1 VGAGRLTSVRGEGL
15 SLVAPCRMTRRVPVA
30 WSSAQ
35 TGWQA
40 AQRRCTGLKAA
51 ITEAIDTVRRCRARA
66 THPWGGRRHRGCG
79 SGRPR
84 TVRSDDGDGLV
95 ADHGA
100 DADPK
105 APHSA
110 AITRQS
116 PAEEITPTSPPTP
129 ARGPT
134 KASLRPQHGER
145 GGAER
150 RLFGLKTSSTNAKN
164 NGPTQSRL
172 GACAVKS
179 RSRRSTPLPAS
190 GSGSG
195 LTPRPAAALGFPDP
209 VLGDQ
214 PFDRA
219 TSDPV
224 PLAHQLFVDLPR
236 AVARVVGLVHAADLR
251 RQPFVAD
258 RAIGPL
264 AGRPLIVGGR

>member
-1 VGAGRLTSVRGEGL
+1 
-15 SLVAPCRMTRRVPVA
+15 
-30 WSSAQ
+30 
-35 TGWQA
+35 
-40 AQRRCTGLKAA
+40 
-51 ITEAIDTVRRCRARA
+51 
-66 THPWGGRRHRGCG
+66 
-79 SGRPR
+79 
-84 TVRSDDGDGLV
+84 LV

-110 AITRQS
+110 AITR
-116 PAEEITPTSPPTP
+116 
-129 ARGPT
+129 
-134 KASLRPQHGER
+134 LRPQHGER

-209 VLGDQ
+209 VLGHQ
-214 PFDRA
+214 PLDRA